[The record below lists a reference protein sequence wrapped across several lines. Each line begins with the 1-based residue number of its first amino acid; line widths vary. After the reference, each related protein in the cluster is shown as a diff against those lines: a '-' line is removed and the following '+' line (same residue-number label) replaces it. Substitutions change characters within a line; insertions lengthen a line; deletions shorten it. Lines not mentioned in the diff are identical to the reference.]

1 MVRKRIDVV
10 AYTAGIL
17 DGEGSIQINPS
28 KRSKDS
34 QRYWALTIQV
44 SSGCEEMLQFLKK
57 EWGVGSIT
65 SWKPKGKKKYRR
77 SYNWRLGSKAS
88 RELLTSVL
96 PYLQI
101 KHENAELALEF
112 GNYVAAKKG
121 GLTKAMSKQR
131 SRIALKLRKLN
142 QKYGKGVVSQ
152 KSFADV
158 L

>member
-10 AYTAGIL
+10 AYTAGI
-17 DGEGSIQINPS
+17 
-28 KRSKDS
+28 
-34 QRYWALTIQV
+34 
-44 SSGCEEMLQFLKK
+44 
-57 EWGVGSIT
+57 
-65 SWKPKGKKKYRR
+65 
-77 SYNWRLGSKAS
+77 
-88 RELLTSVL
+88 
-96 PYLQI
+96 
-101 KHENAELALEF
+101 LEF